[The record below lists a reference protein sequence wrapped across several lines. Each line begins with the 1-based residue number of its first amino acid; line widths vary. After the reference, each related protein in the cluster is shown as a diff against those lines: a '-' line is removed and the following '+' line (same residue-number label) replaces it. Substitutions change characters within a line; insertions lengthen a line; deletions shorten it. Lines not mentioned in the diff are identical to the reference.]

1 MCCLFAL
8 NALLSLTPK
17 ILCKPAIQIAV
28 FRKNRAIF
36 AQSKMD
42 AMDGQMFG
50 GSSSKLV
57 PQSMIANVMAV
68 CPDVDPKDVAK
79 DLVITGS
86 TTRTINRILDGQVSK
101 TFFHLFALD
110 SDRCNQDARKLQKS
124 STAFAENLLIPGSRY
139 WPVYQI
145 YSTSDYTSQGHQ
157 VNTTFFYLFIY
168 LFILL

>member
-1 MCCLFAL
+1 
-8 NALLSLTPK
+8 
-17 ILCKPAIQIAV
+17 
-28 FRKNRAIF
+28 
-36 AQSKMD
+36 MD

-101 TFFHLFALD
+101 TFVPLVAVYGD
-110 SDRCNQDARKLQKS
+110 QCNQDPRELQKS
-124 STAFAENLLIPGSRY
+124 STAFAENLLIPGSRHR
-139 WPVYQI
+139 PVYQI
-145 YSTSDYTSQGHQ
+145 FSTSDHTSQSNQ
-157 VNTTFFYLFIY
+157 VNTTCVLGLLTCNRRKVVCVSEIYKRAHRFLF
-168 LFILL
+168 